1 MASITFDTLSYS
13 KKLRSTGISEQQA
26 EVHAEA
32 LAEIIQNN
40 LVTKQDLDQLKLEIR
55 YEMQQLELRITIKLG
70 TLITIAIGVVA
81 TLVKLL

>member
-13 KKLRSTGISEQQA
+13 KKRRSTGISEQQA

-40 LVTKQDLDQLKLEIR
+40 LYFAR
-55 YEMQQLELRITIKLG
+55 P
-70 TLITIAIGVVA
+70 
-81 TLVKLL
+81 